1 MIPAQVAQADTLLL
15 SSVTVIVSEVPL
27 ALNVKFEVSV
37 LLATI
42 SAPLSGL
49 FDPLFLSQ
57 VSGGETDEVIL
68 SVFCV
73 TPVVLIV
80 ALTLSLW

>member
-27 ALNVKFEVSV
+27 ALNVKFEAS
-37 LLATI
+37 LLLDTI
-42 SAPLSGL
+42 SAPLVGL
-49 FDPLFLSQ
+49 SDPLFLSQ
-57 VSGGETDEVIL
+57 VSGGDTDEVIL
-68 SVFCV
+68 SVLCV
-73 TPVVLIV
+73 TLVLLIV